1 MRMPLL
7 ALALLLAPPLAGGV
21 AAQGPCGGA
30 MKAPAVGKWAEWEMP
45 GTGRMRVAVVGTER
59 RDGENHVW
67 IEMNVKGARGGMV
80 MKFLV
85 PRYPYLMED
94 VKEVIMKPEGRPAMK
109 LPASMVQQMGSQMA
123 GGDPSREFV
132 RRCAA
137 AKSLG
142 PERITVPAGTFTAH
156 HWQDAETG
164 HDVWVTASVPFGLV
178 QSEGKDG
185 TNRMVLVDHGNG
197 ATTAITEEP
206 MAMPGMPSR

>member
-1 MRMPLL
+1 MRKLTL
-7 ALALLLAPPLAGGV
+7 ALALLSAPPLAAGA
-21 AAQGPCGGA
+21 AAQGPCGEA

-59 RDGENHVW
+59 RDGEQHVW
-67 IEMNVKGARGGMV
+67 IEMNVKGDRGAMV

-94 VKEVIMKPEGRPAMK
+94 VKEVVMKPEGRPAMK
-109 LPASMVQQMGSQMA
+109 LPASMVRQMGSQMT
-123 GGDPSREFV
+123 GGDPGREFV

-142 PERITVPAGTFTAH
+142 PGRITVPAGTFTAH
-156 HWQDAETG
+156 HWQDAESG
-164 HDVWVTASVPFGLV
+164 HNVWVSASVPFGMV
-178 QSEGKDG
+178 QAEGKDG
-185 TNRMVLVDHGNG
+185 KNRMVLTDHGSG

-206 MAMPGMPSR
+206 TAMPGMPSR

>member
-1 MRMPLL
+1 MRKPIV
-7 ALALLLAPPLAGGV
+7 ALAALLTLPLAGGA
-21 AAQGPCGGA
+21 AAQGPCGEA

-45 GTGRMRVAVVGTER
+45 GTGRMRVAVVGSER
-59 RDGENHVW
+59 REGASHVW
-67 IEMNVKGARGGMV
+67 IEMNVTGGKGGMV

-85 PRYPYLMED
+85 PKYPYMMED
-94 VKEVIMKPEGRPAMK
+94 VKEVVMKPEGRPAMK
-109 LPASMVQQMGSQMA
+109 LPASMVQQMGSQMT
-123 GGDPSREFV
+123 GGDPTRDFA

-137 AKSLG
+137 ATSLG
-142 PERITVPAGTFTAH
+142 QERITVPAGTFTTH

-164 HDVWVTASVPFGLV
+164 HSVWVTASVPFGMV

-185 TNRMVLVDHGNG
+185 KNRMVLVDHGTG

>member
-1 MRMPLL
+1 MRTLIV
-7 ALALLLAPPLAGGV
+7 ALAALLAPPLAAV
-21 AAQGPCGGA
+21 SAAQGPCGEA
-30 MKAPAVGKWAEWEMP
+30 MKAPAVGKWAEWQMDS
-45 GTGRMRVAVVGTER
+45 GRMRVAVVGTER

-67 IEMNVKGARGGMV
+67 IEMNVQGDRGAMV

-85 PRYPYLMED
+85 PKYPYLMED

-109 LPASMVQQMGSQMA
+109 LPASMVRQMGSQMT
-123 GGDPSREFV
+123 GGGPARDFV

-142 PERITVPAGTFTAH
+142 PERITVPAGPFTTH

-164 HDVWVTASVPFGLV
+164 HSVWVTASVPFGMV

-185 TNRMVLVDHGNG
+185 KNRMVLVDHGTG